1 MITKSDFLLYLTSPM
16 HLWAAKHAQLDPG
29 PPSLFEQ
36 HLAEQ
41 GKQVESLGHSY
52 IKEVLLPQH
61 HHASLIW
68 QPAYE
73 TDRFKIRA
81 DALIHNREPDS
92 FDLYEIK
99 SSTSVSKQHK
109 FDLTFQV
116 LLLEALLNL
125 RNVYLLHIEKTY
137 IHKDALELDSFFM
150 VEDLT
155 EMVEEYRDEVDLL
168 REQAW
173 EVSQMAVPPNDFACT
188 KPRSCPCPSLCHP
201 QLPENP
207 IYNIPYI
214 GKKAVQLREQG
225 ITDIADIPPSF
236 NLNNKQQKHVQAVKS
251 GGAIIDRQSVHAS
264 LSTLQY
270 PLYFL
275 DYETFNPAVP
285 LFPNYRPYEHI
296 VYQYSLHV
304 IPHPGADPLHYD
316 CLLTELLDPTP
327 KLVPDLLKHLGPIGS
342 VIVWNK
348 TFEAYRN
355 KDLAG
360 HCPQFAEQLLGI
372 NDRFYDLMLLFQQG
386 HYVHPDFHGSAS
398 LKAVLPVLCPEQR
411 YEDLVI
417 QNGEETMLTWYKF
430 QTGKIPIDDQA
441 DVRQAMK
448 DYCQLDTYGMIAIMK
463 KLNQIIR
470 SNNGN

>member
-1 MITKSDFLLYLTSPM
+1 MITKSDFLLFLTSPM
-16 HLWAAKHAQLDPG
+16 HLWAAKHDQLEAS

-36 HLAEQ
+36 HLADQ
-41 GKQVESLGHSY
+41 GQQVESLGHSY
-52 IKEVLLPQH
+52 MQEVLLPQYAN
-61 HHASLIW
+61 ASLIW
-68 QPAYE
+68 QPTYQ

-81 DALIHNREPDS
+81 DALIHERESDS
-92 FDLYEIK
+92 YALYEIK

-109 FDLTFQV
+109 YDLTFQV
-116 LLLEALLNL
+116 LLLESLLNL
-125 RNVYLLHIEKTY
+125 RSVNLLHIDKTY
-137 IHKDALELDSFFM
+137 HRQDALDLESFLI
-150 VEDLT
+150 VENMT
-155 EMVEEYRDEVDLL
+155 EMVEEYRDKVALL

-173 EVSQMAVPPNDFACT
+173 EVSKMAVPHSDFACT

-201 QLPENP
+201 QLPENH

-225 ITDIADIPPSF
+225 ITAIIDIPASF
-236 NLNNKQQKHVQAVKS
+236 KLNSTQQKHIQTVKS
-251 GGAIIDRQSVHAS
+251 GGSIIDRQAVQTS

-296 VYQYSLHV
+296 VYQYSLHK
-304 IPHPGADPLHYD
+304 ITHPGADPLHYD
-316 CLLTELLDPTP
+316 CLLTDSSDPAP
-327 KLVPDLLKHLGPIGS
+327 KLVPDLLDHLGPTGS
-342 VIVWNK
+342 VVVWNK

-360 HCPQFAEQLLGI
+360 HCLQYAEQILHI
-372 NDRFYDLMLLFQQG
+372 NERFFDLMLIFKQG
-386 HYVHPDFHGSAS
+386 HYVHSDFHGSAS
-398 LKAVLPVLCPEQR
+398 LKAVLPVLCPELR

-417 QNGEETMLTWYKF
+417 QNGEETMLTWYRF
-430 QTGKIPIDDQA
+430 QTGKIPNEDQ
-441 DVRQAMK
+441 DEVRQAMK
-448 DYCQLDTYGMIAIMK
+448 DYCRLDTYGMVAIME

-470 SNNGN
+470 SNNGS